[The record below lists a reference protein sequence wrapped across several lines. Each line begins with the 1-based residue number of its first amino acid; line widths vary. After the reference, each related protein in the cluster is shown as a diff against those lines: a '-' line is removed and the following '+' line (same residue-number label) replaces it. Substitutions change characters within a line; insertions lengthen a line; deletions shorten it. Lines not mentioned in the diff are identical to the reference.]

1 MAEIDKSLT
10 EVTKSVEIDGPEEQ
24 VELQEEITETL
35 PNAGQTEITPT
46 EDGGVEINFEPGAF
60 NQAQS
65 ENHFDNLAELLPD
78 DILGPLGSELNQNYM
93 DYKESRKE
101 WERTYITG
109 LDLLGFKYEDRT
121 EPFSGAAG
129 ATHPVLA
136 EAVTQ
141 FQAQAYKEL
150 LPADGP
156 VRTQIIGA
164 PTPEKEMQSTR
175 VKDFMNYQLMDQMKE
190 YEPEF
195 DQLLFYLPLAGS
207 AFKKVY
213 YDQLLGRAVSKFVP
227 AEDLI
232 VPYSATSLEDATAV
246 VHLVKTKENDL
257 TKQMVSGFYR
267 NVEIGQP
274 GETESDLERKERE
287 LEGITKTKDED
298 IYNILE
304 FHVDLDLE
312 GFEDRG
318 PDGAETGIKLP
329 YIVTIEEGSREILSI
344 RRNYEIAD
352 PKKQKIPYIVTVDEG
367 TRNILSIR
375 RNYEIGDPDKNK
387 IPYFTHFKFLPGLGF
402 YGFGLIHMIGG
413 LSRTATAALRQ
424 LLDAGTLSNLP
435 AGFKMRGIRIRD
447 DAQSIQPGEFRDV
460 DAPGG
465 NLRDSFMML
474 PFKEPSQTLL
484 SLMGIVVQAGQRF
497 ASIADMQVGD
507 GNQQAAVGTTVALL
521 ERGSR
526 TMSAIHKR
534 IYSALKQEFKLMA
547 RVFKLYLP
555 QEYPYDVVGG
565 QRMIKQTDFDDRV
578 DILPVADPNI
588 FSQTQRISMAQTEL
602 QLATSNPQMH
612 NMYNAYR
619 NMYEALGVKN
629 IDSILVK
636 PMAPMPK
643 DPALEHIDA
652 LAGKPFQAFP
662 GQDHRAHI
670 TSHLNFMATNIAR
683 NNPMVMASLE
693 KNIFEHISLM
703 AQEQIE
709 LEFMQELPQLQQM
722 QMMAQ
727 QNPQMQQQVIDMQ
740 QKIEARKAQL
750 IAEMMEEFMNEE
762 KKITSQFDN
771 DPIAKLRSRE
781 LDLRAQENARKER
794 EGKERMDLDKM
805 RAMMNQANV
814 DEKLDQN
821 EELAKLRAN
830 TSIEKTILGKT
841 LPNADQMIPS
851 VKIMR
856 SGNE

>member
-24 VELQEEITETL
+24 VELQKDIVETL
-35 PNAGQTEITPT
+35 PNAGETEITPT

-164 PTPEKEMQSTR
+164 PSPEKEMQSTR

-267 NVEIGQP
+267 DVEIGQP
-274 GETESDLERKERE
+274 GETESDLDRKERE

-312 GFEDRG
+312 GFEDRDQQG
-318 PDGAETGIKLP
+318 QPTGVKLP
-329 YIVTIEEGSREILSI
+329 YIVTIEEASREILSI
-344 RRNYEIAD
+344 RRNYEI
-352 PKKQKIPYIVTVDEG
+352 
-367 TRNILSIR
+367 
-375 RNYEIGDPDKNK
+375 GDPLRKK
-387 IPYFTHFKFLPGLGF
+387 ISYFVHFKFLPGLGF

-413 LSRTATAALRQ
+413 LSRTATAALRS

-447 DAQSIQPGEFRDV
+447 DAQSITPGEFRDV

-465 NLRDSFMML
+465 NIKDAFMAL

-484 SLMGIVVQAGQRF
+484 QLMGVVVSAGQRF
-497 ASIADMQVGD
+497 ASTADLQVGD

-534 IYSALKQEFKLMA
+534 IYVSLKNEFKMLA

-555 QEYPYDVVGG
+555 EQYPYDVVGG
-565 QRMIKQTDFDDRV
+565 QRMIKKQDFDDKI
-578 DILPVADPNI
+578 DILPIADPNI
-588 FSQTQRISMAQTEL
+588 FSQTQRISIAQAEL
-602 QLATSNPQMH
+602 QLAQSNPAMH

-619 NMYEALGVKN
+619 AMYEALGVKN
-629 IDSILVK
+629 IDMILK
-636 PMAPMPK
+636 PIARPVPM
-643 DPALEHIDA
+643 DPSVEAIQA
-652 LAGKPFQAFP
+652 LAGKPFQAFK

-670 TSHLNFMATNIAR
+670 TAHLNFMTSSMAR
-683 NNPMVMASLE
+683 NNPMVTASMQ

-703 AQEQIE
+703 ALEQVE
-709 LEFMQELPQLQQM
+709 VEFKDQIIQMQQMQQQMQANPALAQDPQLQQ
-722 QMMAQ
+722 QMMAL
-727 QNPQMQQQVIDMQ
+727 NMQ
-740 QKIEARKAQL
+740 IESRKAVL
-750 IAEMMEEFMNEE
+750 IAEMFEDYAKEEQELMGEYG
-762 KKITSQFDN
+762 N
-771 DPIAKLRSRE
+771 DPIAKLKARE
-781 LDLRAQENARKER
+781 LDIRAKDDFVKAEQAQEKINLD
-794 EGKERMDLDKM
+794 RMK
-805 RAMMNQANV
+805 AMMNQQNK
-814 DEKLDQN
+814 DEKLEQN
-821 EELAKLRAN
+821 EELAELRAA
-830 TSIEKTILGKT
+830 TSLAKQEMA
-841 LPNADQMIPS
+841 NQS
-851 VKIMR
+851 KIHDFGR
-856 SGNE
+856 NFRKK